1 MDNTIKF
8 IICKIFVISFVFYS
22 SYAASE
28 IHMWKDEH
36 GRTHFGDKPP
46 ATAESQVIEVKIN
59 TYESPSIEK
68 YDRSLSSGSKKVVM
82 YSTTWCGVC
91 VKAKNYFKE
100 NNIAFSEYDVEK
112 SSKGK
117 RDYKKLDG
125 RGVPIILVGDNRLN
139 GFSASRFEQIYNNR
153 QLKLIREYPVI

>member
-1 MDNTIKF
+1 MRQKGQ
-8 IICKIFVISFVFYS
+8 FVIFLFLVLSQHFVV
-22 SYAASE
+22 ANE

-46 ATAESQVIEVKIN
+46 STAESQVIEVKIN

-68 YDRSLSSGSKKVVM
+68 YDRSLSSGNKKVVM

-91 VKAKNYFKE
+91 VKAKKYFKE
-100 NNIAFSEYDVEK
+100 NKIAFSQYDVET

-139 GFSASRFEQIYNNR
+139 GFSAGRFEQIYN
-153 QLKLIREYPVI
+153 K